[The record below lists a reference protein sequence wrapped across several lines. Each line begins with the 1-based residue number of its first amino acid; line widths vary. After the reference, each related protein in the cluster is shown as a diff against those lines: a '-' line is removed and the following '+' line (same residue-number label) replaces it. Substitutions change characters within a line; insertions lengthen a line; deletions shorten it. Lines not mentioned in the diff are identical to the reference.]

1 MSKKHRHS
9 ESGRTRNQR
18 REHDRKA
25 RAHESDVYAGGE
37 SSSKNL
43 VLVGGAIVVV
53 GAITVL
59 FVAGVI
65 RW

>member
-1 MSKKHRHS
+1 MSPTSTPASPR
-9 ESGRTRNQR
+9 Q
-18 REHDRKA
+18 
-25 RAHESDVYAGGE
+25 
-37 SSSKNL
+37 KNL

>member
-1 MSKKHRHS
+1 MSKKHQHS

-25 RAHESDVYAGGE
+25 RAHESDVYAGE
-37 SSSKNL
+37 SSMKNL

-59 FVAGVI
+59 FIAGVI